1 MLWEVD
7 NLNHFIGLL
16 TTNGYVQAIMGYAV
30 LLIAI
35 GWFVGRKVKSSSG
48 FFVAGRKLETG
59 LLFTTLIAA
68 NLGAGSTVGV
78 AAIAY
83 KSGVSAWWWIGS
95 AGIGSMILAFWV
107 GPKIWRI
114 ACRYNL
120 YTLGDYLDKRYS
132 KTFRGL
138 FSSMM
143 AVGTLALFSG
153 QLLGIAWILEVVAD
167 VPKEAGVIVGA
178 VVTTLYFAAGGL
190 LSAAIVNI
198 VEVAVILAGFVVALP
213 FIYSFVGGWSGL
225 VAKVAQNLPDPAA
238 QADYF
243 SMGGIGLTVIVGY
256 LVMLVPSFFISPGLI
271 GKVFGARNE
280 RAIKV
285 GTAANG
291 IVQLFFAIIPVI
303 IGMAAFAAFPNLSR
317 PDLALP
323 TAMKEMMPF
332 AIATLALAAIF
343 AAEVS
348 TADAVLY
355 MLATSVSND
364 LYKTFFNPKIADKD
378 LLKISRVVTLASGI
392 LGIFFALNL
401 QSIISA
407 LTIFYSLMSVSL
419 AAPLVFG
426 LFTRRASNSGAILSS
441 VCGVALT
448 LFCNFY
454 KGAEF
459 VNLGV
464 GILNT
469 ATKSVDFGFVKLN
482 ATTCGILLAFVVMF
496 VSLAILPSKEPELD
510 SSPVGSSDE
519 FEPVLAAD

>member
-1 MLWEVD
+1 MEHLD
-7 NLNHFIGLL
+7 RFIELL

-30 LLIAI
+30 LLVLI

-48 FFVAGRKLETG
+48 FFVAGRKLGTG

-68 NLGAGSTVGV
+68 NIGAGSTVGV

-83 KSGVSAWWWIGS
+83 RSGVSAWWWIGS

-107 GPKIWRI
+107 GPRIWRI

-120 YTLGDYLDKRYS
+120 YTLGDYLDMRYS

-138 FSSMM
+138 FSGMM
-143 AVGTLALFSG
+143 AIGTLALFSG
-153 QLLGIAWILEVVAD
+153 QLLGIAWILEVVAGI
-167 VPKEAGVIVGA
+167 PKEAGVIAGA
-178 VVTTLYFAAGGL
+178 LVTTLYFAAGGL

-198 VEVAVILAGFVVALP
+198 VEVAVIFAGFLIAMPYVW
-213 FIYSFVGGWSGL
+213 SFAGGWGGL
-225 VAKVAQNLPDPAA
+225 VEKVAQNLPDTGR

-243 SMGGIGLTVIVGY
+243 SMGGIGATVVIGY

-285 GTAANG
+285 GTAYNG
-291 IVQLFFAIIPVI
+291 VVQLLFAVIPVV
-303 IGMAAFAAFPNLSR
+303 IGMAAFAAFPDL
-317 PDLALP
+317 PHADLALP

-332 AIATLALAAIF
+332 GIATLALAAIF

-364 LYKTFFNPKIADKD
+364 LYRRFLNPDITDGS
-378 LLKISRVVTLASGI
+378 LLKISRSITLVAGV
-392 LGIFFALNL
+392 LGVFFALYL
-401 QSIISA
+401 DSIISA

-426 LFTRRASNSGAILSS
+426 LFTRLASNAGAILSS

-448 LFCNFY
+448 LFCTFY
-454 KGAEF
+454 TASPSVDLF
-459 VNLGV
+459 VGTLDTRTH
-464 GILNT
+464 L
-469 ATKSVDFGFVKLN
+469 VDFGFTKLN
-482 ATTCGILLAFVVMF
+482 ATTCGILLAFVVMAL
-496 VSLAILPSKEPELD
+496 SLVVLPSKAPELD
-510 SSPVGSSDE
+510 ASPIGSGDGLSFD
-519 FEPVLAAD
+519 